1 MFTYVDGHYVRPH
14 CFKSGYIRKDQ
25 TFSISIKDTLVESTL
40 KSEFKKELERG
51 NFLPVD
57 SHFCFKHPNYIP
69 IEKKV
74 RLF

>member
-25 TFSISIKDTLVESTL
+25 TFSISIKDALIESTL

-51 NFLPVD
+51 NFCL
-57 SHFCFKHPNYIP
+57 
-69 IEKKV
+69 
-74 RLF
+74 